1 MKARIPCARDSNHG
15 DSLAVELQFQ
25 CSLTQRS
32 SSSSAE
38 GNFYGVTGFARKYR
52 FKDGILYIS
61 PSVEVR
67 NCTLTD
73 RAIECESTEAPPA
86 REAVRRHKSG
96 QQKMD
101 RSTGE
106 TKFNEAYSGF
116 SSDGLTEPDVR
127 SNYSQ
132 RGVCKSI

>member
-1 MKARIPCARDSNHG
+1 
-15 DSLAVELQFQ
+15 
-25 CSLTQRS
+25 
-32 SSSSAE
+32 
-38 GNFYGVTGFARKYR
+38 
-52 FKDGILYIS
+52 
-61 PSVEVR
+61 
-67 NCTLTD
+67 
-73 RAIECESTEAPPA
+73 
-86 REAVRRHKSG
+86 
-96 QQKMD
+96 MD